1 MFAYTGEVESESS
14 GHRVDDSFLNQFN
27 ILQKSGALDDLSL
40 LRNENRLLDALITD
54 AVSIFTRDSIEKMI
68 DFVISRILEQ
78 FIPTHLAILI
88 EPPRGDILTQ
98 YCFVNL
104 KPSEERL
111 PASSYAR
118 IKEYFHASP
127 YPVPYQDL
135 AAWGGGDE
143 ELLGFDPEILFPMC
157 GIGGPFG
164 FALLGRK
171 IVGTPYTELERMYVD
186 KFMRF
191 LSIGIQNSLHHE
203 SSITD
208 AKTGLFNHAYFSQRL
223 EQEIA
228 HVARHKTRAGLVMLD
243 VDHFKNFNDTWG
255 HLAGDAVLNALALT
269 LKRAVRTEDVASR
282 FGGEEF
288 CVLAIEC
295 DGSKLMEIAERI
307 RSAIECMEVIYETRR
322 LSVTASLGCCI
333 ISPTLRLPSSRY
345 FEMADKALYLSKSGG
360 RNKATLYRA
369 GLLDRAEA
377 VRNRLLPSLETD

>member
-1 MFAYTGEVESESS
+1 VESESA
-14 GHRVDDSFLNQFN
+14 GQRVDDSFLNQFN
-27 ILQKSGALDDLSL
+27 YLQRSGALDDLSL
-40 LRNENRLLDALITD
+40 LRSENRLLDALIND
-54 AVSIFTRDSIEKMI
+54 AASLFTLNSVEKML

-88 EPPRGDILTQ
+88 EPPRGEGLTQ
-98 YCFVNL
+98 YCYVNL

-111 PASSYAR
+111 PSSSYSR
-118 IKEYFHASP
+118 IKEHFLASP
-127 YPVPYQDL
+127 YPVAYEDI

-143 ELLGFDPEILFPMC
+143 GLLRFDPEILFPMC

-164 FALLGRK
+164 LALLGRK

-208 AKTGLFNHAYFSQRL
+208 AKTGLFNHAYFTQRL

-228 HVARHKTRAGLVMLD
+228 HVSRHKTSAGLVMLD
-243 VDHFKNFNDTWG
+243 VDHFKRFNDAWG
-255 HLAGDAVLNALALT
+255 HLAGDAALNELAHA
-269 LKRAVRTEDVASR
+269 LKRTVRSEDVASR

-295 DGSKLMEIAERI
+295 DGAKLLEIAERI
-307 RSAIECMEVIYETRR
+307 RTAIAGMDVVYESRK
-322 LSVTASLGCCI
+322 LSVTASLGCCLI
-333 ISPTLRLPSSRY
+333 TPTPQLSAARY

-360 RNKATLYRA
+360 RNRSTLYKP

-377 VRNRLLPSLETD
+377 FRHRVG

>member
-1 MFAYTGEVESESS
+1 MIAYTENVELESG

-27 ILQKSGALDDLSL
+27 ILQKSGALDDLTL

-54 AVSIFTRDSIEKMI
+54 AVSLYTLDSIEKML

-88 EPPRGDILTQ
+88 EPPRGDTLTQ
-98 YCFVNL
+98 YCYVNL
-104 KPSEERL
+104 KPSDERL
-111 PASSYAR
+111 PAASYAR

-127 YPVPYQDL
+127 YPVAYEDL
-135 AAWGGGDE
+135 AEWGGGDAD
-143 ELLGFDPEILFPMC
+143 LLSFDPELLFPMS
-157 GIGGPFG
+157 GLGGPFG
-164 FALLGRK
+164 LALLGRK
-171 IVGTPYTELERMYVD
+171 IVGTPYTDLERMYVD

-191 LSIGIQNSLHHE
+191 LSIGIQNNLHHE

-228 HVARHKTRAGLVMLD
+228 LIARHKTKAGLVMLD
-243 VDHFKNFNDTWG
+243 IDHFKNFNDTWG

-307 RSAIECMEVIYETRR
+307 RAAIEQTEVIYESRK
-322 LSVTASLGCCI
+322 LAVTASLGCCI
-333 ISPTLRLPSSRY
+333 ISPSLRLAPARY
-345 FEMADKALYLSKSGG
+345 IEMADKALYLSKSGG
-360 RNKATLYRA
+360 RNRSTLYRA

-377 VRNRLLPSLETD
+377 VRNRSALTLESD